1 MKTTNYHEFST
12 LVQTA
17 VDTALVNDEVAK
29 TATMYCGTLF
39 VTCNAYSA
47 AKIKTQLVKDLACG
61 VQVSKIGPEYAFDFV
76 A

>member
-1 MKTTNYHEFST
+1 MKTTNYNEFAA

-47 AKIKTQLVKDLACG
+47 VKIKTQLIQDLECG
-61 VQVSKIGPEYAFDFV
+61 VQVSKVGPEYAFDFV